1 MLIFDMKIDDYLREV
16 SSKKS
21 TPGGGQVAGIVAL
34 EGLSLMLMS
43 VNFTI
48 SKKGYEDVQKF
59 MIEYKEKLEENY
71 EKLKSFTSKD
81 SENFAKLMD
90 ILQNYRE
97 NDREERLQISYI
109 DSMNIPYE
117 IIKVAYQNMKISL
130 EIIEKA
136 NKNLI
141 TDSLM
146 GYILSKSSF
155 EAGKLNVLI
164 NLKYIKD
171 KNLIKKVLKEIEEM
185 EKGIREMERE
195 YSNLAK
201 I

>member
-59 MIEYKEKLEENY
+59 MIECKEKLEENY